1 MSSDYPTAHHLGVVG
16 ATVVGD
22 GTVGVDVGLR
32 VGVVVGALLGSRDGA
47 LVGVLVGGALGR
59 LVTAAVP
66 TIISSARISRAG
78 RADPI
83 GGAPDAPE

>member
-1 MSSDYPTAHHLGVVG
+1 MSSAYPTAHHLGVVG
-16 ATVVGD
+16 AAVVGD

-32 VGVVVGALLGSRDGA
+32 VGVVVGALLGSRVGA
-47 LVGVLVGGALGR
+47 LVGVLVGAA

-78 RADPI
+78 LADLLGFP
-83 GGAPDAPE
+83 PDAPE